1 MHWTRRGVRL
11 FNEIIKE
18 EKEKGTLIIMSCHDE
33 IRLNEYS
40 DVIVVMENG
49 RILSVEGE

>member
-1 MHWTRRGVRL
+1 
-11 FNEIIKE
+11 
-18 EKEKGTLIIMSCHDE
+18 MSCHDE